1 MHGKL
6 HYSIKTYYNVE
17 MSTDINKD
25 LLKQKKKNKPGVNF
39 TLKL

>member
-25 LLKQKKKNKPGVNF
+25 LLKQKKKIN
-39 TLKL
+39 LESILL

>member
-17 MSTDINKD
+17 MSTDVKYINKD
-25 LLKQKKKNKPGVNF
+25 LLKQKKKNN
-39 TLKL
+39 LESILL